1 MLLVFT
7 NGALLFCG
15 FEFTDELE
23 KVLVVSLLE
32 FISEFVLSV
41 LVFLAIFLT
50 EARLI
55 FSKSSKVVSQP
66 PMQAV

>member
-7 NGALLFCG
+7 IGTLLFCG

-32 FISEFVLSV
+32 FVSEFVLFV

>member
-7 NGALLFCG
+7 NGTLLFRG
-15 FEFTDELE
+15 FEITDELE

-32 FISEFVLSV
+32 FVSEFVLFV